1 MQSVADVNGLL
12 FCCLMPKHERDQSE
26 RIGLFLAS
34 LVEMNLR
41 NTIEGRTERK
51 SLYNGMYY

>member
-1 MQSVADVNGLL
+1 MRRKARFIEKS
-12 FCCLMPKHERDQSE
+12 LMRSI
-26 RIGLFLAS
+26 RLFLAS

-51 SLYNGMYY
+51 SLCNEMYY